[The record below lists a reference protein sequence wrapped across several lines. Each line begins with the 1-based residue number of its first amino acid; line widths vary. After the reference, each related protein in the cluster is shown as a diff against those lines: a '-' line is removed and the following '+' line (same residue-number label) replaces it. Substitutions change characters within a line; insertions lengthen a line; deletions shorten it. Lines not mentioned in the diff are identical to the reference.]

1 MDLKRGA
8 FVIGLA
14 AAGSVALTGCIQEE
28 VGPGSVDTLASCEGK
43 PNLSA
48 TGSSAQANAMLAFN
62 VRYGES
68 CPGKNIAYTSSGSGD
83 GRVQFTSGYTDFG
96 GTDSPITG
104 DQLAQAQQRC
114 NGHEVWNLPL
124 VFGPIGMAYNVEGV
138 DDLVLDGPTIAKIFN
153 GTIRNWNDPQIA
165 ALNENQNLPDR
176 GITVIHR
183 SDSSGTTDNFQLYL
197 ETVAPDAWT
206 SGAGSDFTGGIG
218 NGFRG
223 NEGVAQA
230 VASTNGA
237 ISYVEKA
244 YIEQNGLPAAQIDN
258 GSGPVPLTIETAA
271 EAIEQ
276 AEFAGT
282 GVGDMTLDLE
292 SVYGATEPG
301 AYPLVLATYEIVCS
315 GGYDPETSAAVKSFL
330 TVAANEGQVGIEG
343 MGYVPLPDAF
353 RDRLMDSINA
363 IG

>member
-1 MDLKRGA
+1 MELKRGA
-8 FVIGLA
+8 ALLGLA
-14 AAGSVALTGCIQEE
+14 VASSVALTGCIQEE
-28 VGPGSVDTLASCEGK
+28 VGPGDIDTLASCEGK
-43 PNLSA
+43 ENLSA

-83 GRVQFTSGYTDFG
+83 GRVQFASGYTDFG
-96 GTDSPITG
+96 GTDSPIKG
-104 DQLAQAQQRC
+104 EQLEQARERC
-114 NGHEVWNLPL
+114 NGNDVWNLPL
-124 VFGPIGMAYNVEGV
+124 VFGPIGLAYNLDGV
-138 DDLVLDGPTIAKIFN
+138 DELVLDGPTMAKIFN
-153 GTIRNWNDPQIA
+153 GTIRKWNDPEIA
-165 ALNENQNLPDR
+165 ALNEDADLPDR

-197 ETVAPDAWT
+197 ETVAPDVWT
-206 SGAGSDFTGGIG
+206 SGAGSDFTGGVG

-244 YIEQNGLPAAQIDN
+244 YIEQNGLPAAHIEN

-271 EAIEQ
+271 KAIEEAQ
-276 AEFAGT
+276 FAGT
-282 GVGDMTLDLE
+282 GEGDMTLDLE
-292 SVYGATEPG
+292 SVYGASDPG
-301 AYPLVLATYEIVCS
+301 AYPLVLATYEIVCAA
-315 GGYDPETSAAVKSFL
+315 GYTPETSAAVKSFL

-353 RDRLMDSINA
+353 RDRLMESINA

>member
-1 MDLKRGA
+1 MKFKRGA
-8 FVIGLA
+8 TFVGLA
-14 AAGSVALTGCIQEE
+14 AASSLALTACITEE
-28 VGPGSVDTLASCEGK
+28 VGPGSADTLASCEGK

-96 GTDSPITG
+96 GTDSPIVG
-104 DQLAQAQQRC
+104 EQLLQAQQRC
-114 NGHEVWNLPL
+114 QGNDVWNLPL
-124 VFGPIGMAYNVEGV
+124 VFGPVGLAYNLAGV
-138 DDLVLDGPTIAKIFN
+138 DDLVLDGPTTAKIFN
-153 GTIRNWNDPQIA
+153 GEIRNWNDPEIA
-165 ALNENQNLPDR
+165 ALNEGAQLPDR

-197 ETVAPDAWT
+197 ETASAGVWT
-206 SGAGSDFTGGIG
+206 SGAGSDFAGGVG

-258 GSGPVPLTIETAA
+258 GSGPVPLSIETAA
-271 EAIEQ
+271 RAIEQ
-276 AEFAGT
+276 AEFAST
-282 GVGDMTLDLE
+282 GDGDMTLDLN

-315 GGYDPETSAAVKSFL
+315 DGYDAETSAALKSFL
-330 TVAANEGQVGIEG
+330 TVAANEGQVGIDG
-343 MGYVPLPDAF
+343 MGYVPLPEAF
-353 RDRLMDSINA
+353 RTSLMESIDA